1 MCYGM
6 GTTRPRGSRCAQ
18 SAEPSP
24 ASARA
29 RRGSRETHPLC
40 ALSQG
45 VVREWSPATGDHLI
59 AYDDGD
65 FKWHTLAEEEE
76 KGALRLFA

>member
-1 MCYGM
+1 M
-6 GTTRPRGSRCAQ
+6 GWGRPAHVVQGACRV
-18 SAEPSP
+18 PSP
-24 ASARA
+24 AQPARA
-29 RRGSRETHPLC
+29 RRGSRETHSLC

>member
-1 MCYGM
+1 M
-6 GTTRPRGSRCAQ
+6 
-18 SAEPSP
+18 
-24 ASARA
+24 
-29 RRGSRETHPLC
+29 
-40 ALSQG
+40 QG